1 MIPVAGGDLQLIV
14 GLGANLGDPSETF
27 RSALALL
34 AREYK
39 ILGVSSLYRTRPVGP
54 EQPDFFNLAVVF
66 DAGCPPSEFLK
77 SCRDLETDAGRDRKR
92 EERWGPRVLDLDLL
106 LAESFVCRGPSLVL
120 PHPRF
125 HERAFALA
133 PAADVASEW
142 MHPILGIAVG
152 DLASAALRADPG
164 AIIEVLSF

>member
-1 MIPVAGGDLQLIV
+1 MQLIV

-27 RSALALL
+27 RAALASL
-34 AREYK
+34 ACEYT
-39 ILGVSSLYRTRPVGP
+39 ILGVSNIYRTRPVGP
-54 EQPDFFNLAVVF
+54 EQPDFHNLAVVF
-66 DAGCPPSEFLK
+66 DAGCPPSEVLE

-106 LAESFVCRGPSLVL
+106 LAESVVCRGPSLVL

-133 PAADVASEW
+133 PAAEVASEW
-142 MHPILGIAVG
+142 MHPILGLTVG
-152 DLASAALRADPG
+152 DLASTALRADPG
-164 AIIEVLSF
+164 AIIEVFSFEF